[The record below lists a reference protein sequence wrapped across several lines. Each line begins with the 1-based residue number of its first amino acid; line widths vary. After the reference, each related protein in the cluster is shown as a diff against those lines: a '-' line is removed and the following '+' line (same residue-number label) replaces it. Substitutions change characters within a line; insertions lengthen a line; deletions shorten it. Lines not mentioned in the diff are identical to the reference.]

1 MNLVGILL
9 VIASTHRVSRFNSI
23 DDFTRDYSNLEPF
36 YFYKV
41 FPGYDT
47 THPVNTIKAYAGYT
61 EKSLLFLIEWDS
73 IRPISGTKGYD
84 SRDIYMGDYIGVYL
98 SPFKN
103 REFAYGFIASPGGG
117 MMDYIL
123 TQHGF
128 SAKEWDALWDSKNIT
143 TENGKWILLF
153 VIPFKSIFFEDSI
166 FFVNLFANSFLKS
179 ILYATDY
186 NQPIRATYN
195 MEKIMLNGFNIKK
208 SKIKL
213 DVLPYLR
220 AEKRDD
226 TTSLNTAAGGI
237 IEVKPNFFSLLSF
250 AYNPDFSTVDLD
262 VTSLDVNIYPRYY
275 PEKRKF
281 FTEGSGNFAF
291 SLPVY
296 YSRNIDTLKYGLKGV
311 YEKEKYSL
319 YGIYAYYNTSNQFF
333 GIGLNGKKVIKN
345 LDPYMRILKDDSIV
359 QVVGGANYYI
369 PFIGGM
375 LSAEGGYNFQNSNT
389 AFEVFLS
396 HQRYPG
402 FSINMDIASIDTAF
416 ISKVGKPW
424 YNNTLRGSI
433 FASYDWILSNGRFR
447 PSLMIYGENLYNKM
461 SKSSIYRE
469 RSLTLQIIAYHNM
482 FSGIG
487 FREDI
492 YGTGSGYLVWKG
504 IPVSIGVDTRY
515 VSPTIYYY
523 YDLENKNSFFSLNSG
538 FHIMGSMLNLQVST
552 KKLTQGS
559 DSVIATMYGELPVYK
574 KVILKPFIEYTY
586 YTTGGNPVSQDLHL
600 NMREF
605 IYINRFTQMAFLQDL
620 IYDLNRGVFTG
631 KNFLFRVQLYWQ
643 IL

>member
-1 MNLVGILL
+1 MNLVSILL
-9 VIASTHRVSRFNSI
+9 MTVSLHSVDRFNSV
-23 DDFTRDYSNLEPF
+23 DDFIRDYSNLEPF

-47 THPVNTIKAYAGYT
+47 IHPVNTIKAYAGYT

-128 SAKEWDALWDSKNIT
+128 SAKEWDALWDFKNIT
-143 TENGKWILLF
+143 MRNGKWVSLF
-153 VIPFKSIFFEDSI
+153 AIPFKSIFFEDSI
-166 FFVNLFANSFLKS
+166 FFINLFANSFLKNV
-179 ILYATDY
+179 LYATDY
-186 NQPIRATYN
+186 NQPISGTYN
-195 MEKIMLNGFNIKK
+195 MEKIVLSGFDIQN
-208 SKIKL
+208 SRIKL
-213 DVLPYLR
+213 DAIPYIR
-220 AEKRDD
+220 AEKREDS
-226 TTSLNTAAGGI
+226 TSLNVAGGGI
-237 IEVKPNFFSLLSF
+237 IEVKPNFFSLLSL

-345 LDPYMRILKDDSIV
+345 LDPYMRVLKDDSIV
-359 QVVGGANYYI
+359 QVVGGANYYV
-369 PFIGGM
+369 PFIGSM

-389 AFEVFLS
+389 AIEVFLS

-416 ISKVGKPW
+416 ISKIGKPW
-424 YNNTLRGSI
+424 YNNTLRGSV
-433 FASYDWILSNGRFR
+433 FASYGWILSNGIFR
-447 PSLMIYGENLYNKM
+447 PSLMVYGENLYGKM
-461 SKSSIYRE
+461 SKSSIYKE
-469 RSLTLQIIAYHNM
+469 RSLKLQIIAYHNI

-492 YGTGSGYLVWKG
+492 YNTGSGDMVWKG
-504 IPVSIGVDTRY
+504 IPVSIGIDTRY

-523 YDLENKNSFFSLNSG
+523 YDLENKNSFLSLNSG
-538 FHIMGSMLNLQVST
+538 FHIMESMLNLSVSA
-552 KKLTQGS
+552 KKLSQGA
-559 DSVIATMYGELPVYK
+559 DSLITTVYGELPLYK
-574 KVILKPFIEYTY
+574 RVILKPFIEYTH
-586 YTTGGNPVSQDLHL
+586 YTANGNPESKNVHF

-605 IYINRFTQMAFLQDL
+605 IYINRFTQIALLQNAV
-620 IYDLNRGVFTG
+620 YDLKTKSFAQ